1 MTNSTRIQTEGVFFE
16 MLQTSGLYHDSK
28 DIVDLVLTESPSA
41 VLSAVSRLPRRKKA
55 IQAFVKRYTALP
67 GSELTVH
74 TPSDWNPTIDW
85 GSTVKDPGAQRLLS
99 HIHSTWMSLA
109 RTHIPDVP
117 DSWSTLLRLPH
128 PFFVPGGRFREAYYW
143 DGYWIMLGLLRS
155 GMTTSAKELILN
167 FLSLINRFGFVP
179 NGNRTYYTDRSQ
191 PPMLTLMVKLYLDMT
206 SDEEILA
213 LALPF
218 LRQEHTFWLNHRTCK
233 ESGLFHYD
241 SAESAPR
248 PESFPH
254 DKALNLKSCRAVRA
268 AAESGWDFSSRWTG
282 TKPPEKVLQNL
293 MTTSVLP
300 VDLNSILIA
309 TERLLAE
316 FHRRLGY
323 HFQAAQLDQLSHYH
337 AVSVEKHLFDKVQ
350 GQYFDAVVQGTSIT
364 RSSRPYLSVAFAMWL
379 RPFPPSVDG
388 DARVRRVWEA
398 LGRAGFAKHQGGVP
412 VSLVNS
418 GEQWDLPNAWPPVV
432 HALIMGLAQVSLLEN
447 AANEVAQRWLRGS
460 FDVFCHSKTIY
471 EKRNVL
477 HNGAGG
483 GGEYDVQV
491 GFGWS
496 NGVLLDLLRRY
507 PNTTLTCDS

>member
-99 HIHSTWMSLA
+99 HIHSTWLSLA
-109 RTHIPDVP
+109 RTHSPEVP
-117 DSWSTLLRLPH
+117 DAWSTLLRLPH

-155 GMTTSAKELILN
+155 GMTTSARELILN

-191 PPMLTLMVKLYLDMT
+191 PPMLTLMVKLYVDMT
-206 SDEEILA
+206 SDEDILT

-218 LRQEHTFWLNHRTCK
+218 LRQEHVFWLNRRTCN
-233 ESGLFHYD
+233 ESGLFHFD
-241 SAESAPR
+241 SDESAPR
-248 PESFPH
+248 PESYPH
-254 DKALNLKSCRAVRA
+254 DKALNLKSYRAVRA

-282 TKPPEKVLQNL
+282 TKPPEDVLQNL
-293 MTTSVLP
+293 MTTNVLP

-309 TERLLAE
+309 TERILAE

-323 HFQAAQLDQLSHYH
+323 HFQAAQLDQLSHHH
-337 AVSVEKHLFDKVQ
+337 AVSMEKHLFDKVQ
-350 GQYFDAVVQGTSIT
+350 GQYFDAVVQGTTVT
-364 RSSRPYLSVAFAMWL
+364 RSSRPYGSVAFAMWL

-388 DARVRRVWEA
+388 DARVRRVWGA
-398 LGRAGFAKHQGGVP
+398 LGRAGFSKHQGGVP

-418 GEQWDLPNAWPPVV
+418 GEQWDMPNAWPPVV
-432 HALIMGLAQVSLLEN
+432 HALIMGLAQVSMLQN
-447 AANEVAQRWLRGS
+447 AAKMVAQQWLQGS
-460 FDVFCHSKTIY
+460 FDVFCHSKTIF

-477 HNGAGG
+477 HTGAGG

-507 PNTTLTCDS
+507 PNTTMTCDS